1 MKYFRVGKYEDATT
15 QVQNCWIMFVGKI
28 MPCIN
33 KNWNDEAI
41 KISSLLSRITTSS
54 DEALAIM
61 SIEKKIITW
70 NTMLNEDDDFLDGE
84 ISETKMRRK
93 HVRDKW
99 KDEEIDLFYKK
110 QVEISNLRKIKES
123 GKDWDLGYQN
133 FLVDMVKRSQPSTKI
148 FNEDL
153 RQAFMDEFETEL
165 TAWREGRV
173 LRTIG
178 KNDPKT
184 SDLTDAINGTTRN
197 IPLNLL
203 EEDD

>member
-1 MKYFRVGKYEDATT
+1 
-15 QVQNCWIMFVGKI
+15 
-28 MPCIN
+28 
-33 KNWNDEAI
+33 
-41 KISSLLSRITTSS
+41 
-54 DEALAIM
+54 
-61 SIEKKIITW
+61 
-70 NTMLNEDDDFLDGE
+70 MLNKDDDFLDGE

-93 HVRDKW
+93 HVWDKW

-110 QVEISNLRKIKES
+110 QVEISNLQKNKDS
-123 GKDWDLGYQN
+123 GEDWDLGYQN

-165 TAWREGRV
+165 TAWREERD
-173 LRTIG
+173 LRTTG
-178 KNDPKT
+178 KTDPKT

-203 EEDD
+203 EDDWMKMFGNWSYDYKTDWH